1 MALAEWPARSSI
13 ESMSDPI
20 QPPQHRAGS
29 PGARWAGVILI
40 VLGLV
45 FFAGQQLNL
54 DIGQAAWPF
63 YVIAP
68 GVALATLGLTQRRG
82 SGLTIAGSI
91 VTMVGLVLLYQN
103 ATNHWESWA
112 YAWAL
117 VGPGGSGI
125 GMLLYGT
132 RSGDTEMA
140 RKGFFAILTA
150 LGIFAVG
157 LIFFEGV
164 IGMSGQ
170 RLPLPEWVLP
180 VAVIVI
186 GVVVLLRGLTFNRDR
201 GPAWGRPPTTSDSPD
216 SAAPGG
222 TGTPLDGGMAPDA
235 TVAADASQEGPGT
248 S

>member
-1 MALAEWPARSSI
+1 
-13 ESMSDPI
+13 MSEPI
-20 QPPQHRAGS
+20 QPPQSRSGS
-29 PGARWAGVILI
+29 PGAAVLGGILI

-45 FFAGQQLNL
+45 FFAGQQLNF
-54 DIGQAAWPF
+54 DIGEAAWPF

-68 GVALATLGLTQRRG
+68 GVALAALGLTQRRG

-91 VTMVGLVLLYQN
+91 VTVVGLVLLYQN

-132 RSGDTEMA
+132 RSGDAKMA
-140 RKGFFAILTA
+140 RDGFFTILTA
-150 LGIFAVG
+150 LGLFAAGFV
-157 LIFFEGV
+157 FFEGI
-164 IGMSGQ
+164 IGISGR
-170 RLPLPEWVLP
+170 RLPLPQWMLP

-186 GVVVLLRGLTFNRDR
+186 GVVVLLRGLTFRRQPGQDWDR
-201 GPAWGRPPTTSDSPD
+201 KFRHGGPSEESG
-216 SAAPGG
+216 APVPS
-222 TGTPLDGGMAPDA
+222 TPLDGGMAPDA
-235 TVAADASQEGPGT
+235 TVAADASQEGPET